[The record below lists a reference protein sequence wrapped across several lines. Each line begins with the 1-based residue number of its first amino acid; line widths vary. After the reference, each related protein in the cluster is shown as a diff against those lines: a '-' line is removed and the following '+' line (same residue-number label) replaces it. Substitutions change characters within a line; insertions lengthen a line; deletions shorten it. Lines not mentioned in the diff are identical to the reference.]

1 MFDAMKVYECVLTI
15 ETESGTQTTQLTA
28 PRIMI
33 ENHFVSLLKQA
44 QAASAPVMIK
54 LSRMEPV
61 WSQYDAQKINREH
74 YIQFKNNHYIRINGD
89 GDCESK
95 L

>member
-1 MFDAMKVYECVLTI
+1 MYNAMKVYECILEI
-15 ETESGTQTTQLTA
+15 ETEGGTQTTQLTA

-33 ENHFVSLLKQA
+33 ENHFLSLLEQA
-44 QAASAPVMIK
+44 IAAPVPVMIK
-54 LSRMEPV
+54 LSRVERV
-61 WSQYDAQKINREH
+61 WSQYDNQNLNHEY
-74 YIQFKNNHYIRINGD
+74 YIQFKNNHYIRVKGD